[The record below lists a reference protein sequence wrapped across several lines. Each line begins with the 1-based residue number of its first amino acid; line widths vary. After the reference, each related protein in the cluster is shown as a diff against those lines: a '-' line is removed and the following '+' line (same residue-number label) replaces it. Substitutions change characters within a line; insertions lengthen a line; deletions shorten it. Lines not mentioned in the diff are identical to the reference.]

1 MAKFYNQATLSY
13 NGTVTNSNITAG
25 EIVEV
30 LSADKYAVTDTYTAD
45 SDIVYIISIVNSG
58 SSPVGNI
65 TVTDDLGAYPF
76 GENDGEAVPLDYN
89 ERSVG
94 YYINGIQQLPPA
106 VSSTSPLTINGIT
119 VPAGGNALIVYS
131 ARTNAFA
138 PLGAGAA
145 ITNTASISGTG
156 FETITVSESISADNG
171 IDLAI
176 TKALSPSSVEANGE
190 VVYTFVI
197 QNFGG
202 NEVTA
207 SDDVIFS
214 DTFSP
219 ALGGLTAEFNDV
231 QWRAGTNYSY
241 SEDTGSFS
249 SLSGQITVPAAEF
262 VQDETTGEWSVQPG
276 ISTLTIK
283 GNIL

>member
-1 MAKFYNQATLSY
+1 MATFYNQATLSY

-30 LSADKYAVTDTYTAD
+30 LSADKYAVTNTYSAD

-58 SSPVGNI
+58 SSPVSNI
-65 TVTDDLGAYPF
+65 TLTDDLGAYPL
-76 GENDGEAVPLDYN
+76 GEEGGTAVPLTYN
-89 ERSVG
+89 EGSVG
-94 YYINGIQQLPPA
+94 YYVNGIQQLPPTVTSA
-106 VSSTSPLTINGIT
+106 SPLTVTGIS

-131 ARTNAFA
+131 ARTNSFA
-138 PLGAGAA
+138 PLGTGAS

-156 FETITVSESISADNG
+156 FETITASERITADTA

-190 VVYTFVI
+190 VTYSFVI
-197 QNFGG
+197 QNFGS
-202 NEVTA
+202 NAVTA
-207 SDDVIFS
+207 ADDVVFS

-219 ALGGLTAEFNDV
+219 ALGSLTAEFNGTP
-231 QWRAGTNYSY
+231 WRAGTNYDY
-241 SEDTGSFS
+241 SETSGVFS
-249 SLSGQITVPAAEF
+249 SLCGQITVPAAQF
-262 VQDETTGEWSVQPG
+262 VQDTATGEWSVQPG

>member
-1 MAKFYNQATLSY
+1 MATFYNQATLSY

-30 LSADKYAVTDTYTAD
+30 LSADKYAVTNTYTAD

-58 SSPVGNI
+58 SSPVNNI

-76 GENDGEAVPLDYN
+76 GEAEDTVVPLTYN
-89 ERSVG
+89 EGSVG
-94 YYINGIQQLPPA
+94 YYVNGIQQLPPY
-106 VSSTSPLTINGIT
+106 VSALSPLTITGIT

-131 ARTNAFA
+131 ARTNSFA
-138 PLGAGAA
+138 PLGAGGS

-156 FETITVSESISADNG
+156 FETITASEQINADSA

-190 VVYTFVI
+190 VTYTFVI
-197 QNFGG
+197 QNFGAS
-202 NEVTA
+202 EVSA
-207 SDDVIFS
+207 ADDVIFS

-219 ALGGLTAEFNDV
+219 ALGSLTAECNGSP
-231 QWRAGTNYSY
+231 WRAGTNYSY
-241 SEDTGSFS
+241 SSDSGVFS
-249 SLSGQITVPAAEF
+249 SLSGQITVPAAQF
-262 VQDETTGEWSVQPG
+262 IQDSVTGEWSVQPG

>member
-1 MAKFYNQATLSY
+1 MATFYNQATLSY

-25 EIVEV
+25 EILEV
-30 LSADKYAVTDTYTAD
+30 LSADKYAVTSTYSAD

-58 SSPVGNI
+58 SSPVSNI

-76 GENDGEAVPLDYN
+76 GEEEDYAVPLTYN
-89 ERSVG
+89 EGSVG
-94 YYINGIQQLPPA
+94 YYINGIQQTPPTVTA
-106 VSSTSPLTINGIT
+106 VSPLTITGIT

-138 PLGAGAA
+138 PLGAGAS

-156 FETITVSESISADNG
+156 FGTITASEQITADNA

-176 TKALSPSSVEANGE
+176 TKALSPSTVEANGE
-190 VVYTFVI
+190 VTYTFVI

-202 NEVTA
+202 NAVTPA
-207 SDDVIFS
+207 DDVIFS
-214 DTFSP
+214 DSFSP
-219 ALGGLTAEFNDV
+219 AIGSLTAEYNGTA
-231 QWRAGTNYSY
+231 WYEGTNYRY
-241 SEDTGSFS
+241 SETSGVFS
-249 SLSGQITVPAAEF
+249 SLSGQITVPAAQF
-262 VQDETTGEWSVQPG
+262 IQDPATGEWSVQPG